1 MDSVQVAYFIP
12 GLVLILF
19 FTHIESKV
27 GGWVSGLRGPD
38 DGELE
43 IEEVED
49 ISRDPSIGP
58 GTPTTPSA
66 MTKSQA
72 KT

>member
-1 MDSVQVAYFIP
+1 MDSVQVAYFYIP

-19 FTHIESKV
+19 FTNIESKV
-27 GGWVSGLRGPD
+27 GGWVSGLRGSD

-49 ISRDPSIGP
+49 IGEAS
-58 GTPTTPSA
+58 
-66 MTKSQA
+66 K
-72 KT
+72 